1 MTPRPCLVSRRPGLK
16 FAVIY
21 AETVHYHLGYLAT
34 PLRGI
39 LWARQRF
46 AKVFESFDSGRFCW
60 RRNSESLHLVKE
72 RGALQSQPGRGPAR
86 SADLPVR
93 LVTCGENFATD
104 RVLEFLT
111 RELCAQR
118 HALGR
123 RYQIE
128 CCPTSED
135 DSAGHIILQFTNIS
149 RPGMIDHGP
158 HRAVRNRAYVF
169 IHGDRELLHK
179 MRHESGNIRFSFAQ
193 RRKKNRKDMESVKQ
207 ILPEF
212 LV

>member
-1 MTPRPCLVSRRPGLK
+1 MTPRPCLVSGRPGLK

-46 AKVFESFDSGRFCW
+46 AKVFESFDSGRFGW
-60 RRNSESLHLVKE
+60 RRIPERLHLVKG

-86 SADLPVR
+86 PADLPVR
-93 LVTCGENFATD
+93 LVTCGENFTTD

-111 RELCAQR
+111 RGLCAQR
-118 HALGR
+118 HALVG

-149 RPGMIDHGP
+149 RPGMIDHRP

-179 MRHESGNIRFSFAQ
+179 MLNESRTIRVHLA
-193 RRKKNRKDMESVKQ
+193 RRRRRTRKTMSTQ
-207 ILPEF
+207 LTSSP
-212 LV
+212 